1 MQIAGS
7 ISCYVDCC
15 KPWSSGCVGGFARPP
30 PITAPEKSRP
40 KKSRGSKR
48 YVQGHTARPPRDW
61 WTSSS
66 DDMDSNGMLNARSF
80 QNFPIST
87 HSLHISTSSNST
99 FSNHGLMLW
108 NEQREEWVGNKPRQQ
123 SQGSRESVISGS
135 TTYEDL
141 LGTSR
146 PFPQPV
152 HLPEMV
158 EFLVDVWEQ
167 EGLYEIR

>member
-1 MQIAGS
+1 
-7 ISCYVDCC
+7 
-15 KPWSSGCVGGFARPP
+15 
-30 PITAPEKSRP
+30 
-40 KKSRGSKR
+40 
-48 YVQGHTARPPRDW
+48 
-61 WTSSS
+61 
-66 DDMDSNGMLNARSF
+66 MDSNGMLNARSF

-87 HSLHISTSSNST
+87 HSFHINNSSNST

-108 NEQREEWVGNKPRQQ
+108 NEQREEWVGNKLRQQ

-152 HLPEMV
+152 HLPEMA

>member
-1 MQIAGS
+1 
-7 ISCYVDCC
+7 
-15 KPWSSGCVGGFARPP
+15 
-30 PITAPEKSRP
+30 
-40 KKSRGSKR
+40 
-48 YVQGHTARPPRDW
+48 
-61 WTSSS
+61 
-66 DDMDSNGMLNARSF
+66 
-80 QNFPIST
+80 
-87 HSLHISTSSNST
+87 
-99 FSNHGLMLW
+99 MLW

-167 EGLYEIR
+167 EGLYEIRWLRFSHQFFVVGSWFVFMFLGGSQTAHWK